1 MHVEPLKFVVMHNE
15 RTCLSCGKPLRGR
28 ADKKYCDDY
37 CRTQYNNQQRAEDS
51 TVINRVN
58 QVLRKNRKIL
68 AGIVS
73 SENDMGKCPKER
85 LLKEGFQFD
94 YHTHLYTNKK
104 GNVYTFIY
112 EYGLLPLEG
121 DWYLV
126 VRRDEERT

>member
-1 MHVEPLKFVVMHNE
+1 MHNE